1 MSDFPPVLPD
11 SPPAPEPPPR
21 EPFWG
26 YSDLLLFLGLIPI
39 SMFLGW
45 AVVWA
50 GLRLF
55 GISNSEQVGVLLL
68 EECLGYVVLFGTLA
82 LIFRIRYGRPFWQS
96 LGWRPLRAHSATPI
110 DDISVVVFMGVM
122 VALAVAFL
130 SELIR
135 TPDTPNPMSQMVQSQ
150 SGLIPMAIFGTTVA
164 PVCEELGFRGFLQPL
179 LVRTLGPWLGILLTS
194 IPFGLLHYQE
204 YGDSWRHVVLVSCS
218 GAAFGFV
225 RYRNGSTKTAALM
238 HAAYNAVFFGITF
251 YAGK

>member
-11 SPPAPEPPPR
+11 SPPTPPR

-26 YSDLLLFLGLIPI
+26 YSDLLLFLGLIPV

-45 AVVWA
+45 AVVRA
-50 GLRLF
+50 GLWPF
-55 GISNSEQVGVLLL
+55 GISNSEPVGVLLL
-68 EECLGYVVLFGTLA
+68 EECLGYIVIFGALA
-82 LIFRIRYGRPFWQS
+82 HIFRVRYDRPFWQS
-96 LGWRPLRAHSATPI
+96 LGWRPMRAHSATPFT
-110 DDISVVVFMGVM
+110 DISIVVFMGVM

-130 SELIR
+130 SEVIR
-135 TPDTPNPMSQMVQSQ
+135 TPDMPNPMSQMVQSQ
-150 SGLIPMAIFGTTVA
+150 SGLILMAIFGTTVA

-179 LVRTLGPWLGILLTS
+179 LVRTLGPWPGILLTS

-204 YGDSWRHVVLVSCS
+204 YGDSWHHVVLVSCS

-238 HAAYNAVFFGITF
+238 NAAYNAFFFGTTF
-251 YAGK
+251 YGGNR